1 MKKKLKLLF
10 VVLVGM
16 FMMLAACS
24 QNSTGGSGNGGGG
37 KGKDGENVVNI
48 GFTGPLSGPAASYG
62 EKALSGM
69 KLAVEEINETGLEVD
84 GKKYKLNLVSLDDK
98 YLPNEA
104 AANAQRLVQENK
116 TPIVYTPHS
125 GGIMALQVFNEKD
138 NFIIGAYSSEPTI
151 TESGNKL
158 TVRIP
163 PRYDGYIEP
172 FTKYS
177 MERFGKKLA
186 AIPTVTQ
193 YGKDWA
199 EVLLPYWKKSG
210 GDVVYESAVD
220 FTKDTD
226 FFTILTNALEKDPDV
241 LFIGGPSEP
250 TAKLAKQARELG
262 FKGGFIVMDQA
273 KLDEMKAVTDNSYE
287 MLEGAIGTIPLV
299 DAGYPGT
306 DQFVEKY
313 REKYGSDPGA
323 EAGFH
328 YMSVYIFVEAMKA
341 AGSVDNPTEIHK
353 HIQDA
358 LDALPDDKKVYEVP
372 SIDEKGGFVIPV
384 RVAAIEEGK
393 IVYIE

>member
-1 MKKKLKLLF
+1 MKKKLRLLS
-10 VVLVGM
+10 VVLIGM
-16 FMMLAACS
+16 FMLLAACS
-24 QNSTGGSGNGGGG
+24 QNSTGGTNSGGGG
-37 KGKDGENVVNI
+37 KGKNGENVVNI

-62 EKALSGM
+62 EKSLSGM
-69 KLAVEEINETGLEVD
+69 KQAVEEINETGFEVD

-151 TESGNKL
+151 TENGNKL

-172 FTKYS
+172 FAKYS

-193 YGKDWA
+193 YGKDWSEA
-199 EVLLPYWKKSG
+199 LLPHWKESG
-210 GDVVYESAVD
+210 GEVVYESSVD

-313 REKYGSDPGA
+313 REKYGNDPGA

-341 AGSVDNPTEIHK
+341 AGSVDNPAEIHK
-353 HIQDA
+353 HIQDG

-384 RVAAIEEGK
+384 RVAAVEEGK
-393 IVYIE
+393 IVYVE